1 MNSLPSLKICII
13 GSNGFLSNS
22 IANYANAKGWSLSI
36 LGRTQVQTIKCD
48 LFTKV
53 DLMQDCLNY
62 EVMLASDII
71 IYAAGAGI
79 QSNLKES
86 KEQIFKLNTFVPTT
100 ICNKLVE
107 LGYKGTFVSFG
118 SVFEMGESDRN
129 TPFTEEDILSSLCP
143 APSDYVVSKRM
154 LSRYIVS
161 YKHEFRHWHF
171 IIPTIYGESENPKRL
186 IPYTV
191 NSLKN
196 GENPKFTSGEQ
207 IRQYLYVNEV
217 PKMIEVAITK
227 NLDSGV
233 YNIQGKETVSVREL
247 VAMVHSFFGAEV
259 AEGCF
264 GSADRTDVRMKYL
277 ALDGRKLRDAIGF
290 VPQMDIKSVI
300 AKY

>member
-62 EVMLASDII
+62 EVMLASDIV

-86 KEQIFKLNTFVPTT
+86 REQIFKLNTFVPTT

-186 IPYTV
+186 IPYTI
-191 NSLKN
+191 NCLKN
-196 GENPKFTSGEQ
+196 GEVPHFTSGEQ
-207 IRQYLYVNEV
+207 IRQYLYVDEV
-217 PKMIEVAITK
+217 PRMIEIALNK
-227 NLDSGV
+227 QLPSGV
-233 YNIQGKETVSVREL
+233 YNIQGRETVSVREL
-247 VAMVHSFFGAEV
+247 IFKICSYFGVELSTN
-259 AEGCF
+259 CF
-264 GSADRTDVRMKYL
+264 GSADRGDVKMKYL
-277 ALDGRKLRDAIGF
+277 ALDGSKLYKYIGF
-290 VPQMDIKSVI
+290 SSDVI
-300 AKY
+300 LETVFKRY